1 MAMACRE
8 RPPAVRMDLIM
19 PGTNGLPASRMRYND
34 PDTTDIPM
42 IILSSGN
49 KVSGRMWGLGQGA
62 AGYFANPSVSREPFE
77 TRESA

>member
-19 PGTNGLPASRMRYND
+19 PGTNGFPATRMRYND

-62 AGYFANPSVSREPFE
+62 AGYIANPSVSREPFE

>member
-1 MAMACRE
+1 MACRE

-49 KVSGRMWGLGQGA
+49 KVSGRIWGLGQGA

>member
-1 MAMACRE
+1 MACRE
-8 RPPAVRMDLIM
+8 RPPAVRMDRIM
-19 PGTNGLPASRMRYND
+19 PGTNGFPATRMRYND

-62 AGYFANPSVSREPFE
+62 AGYIANPSVSREPFE